1 MVQVTRC
8 NGAPGPESEFTCI
21 QCMSIQIRQ
30 FGAQHAK
37 DKVMGPG
44 GLRAHRGWC
53 REERRGGRERKG
65 DCLPGVCCFVST
77 DAGTLDL
84 KRVSFLDRPGRRR
97 SGKVLS

>member
-21 QCMSIQIRQ
+21 QCMSIQIRR

-44 GLRAHRGWC
+44 GVEGA
-53 REERRGGRERKG
+53 
-65 DCLPGVCCFVST
+65 PGLV
-77 DAGTLDL
+77 
-84 KRVSFLDRPGRRR
+84 P
-97 SGKVLS
+97 